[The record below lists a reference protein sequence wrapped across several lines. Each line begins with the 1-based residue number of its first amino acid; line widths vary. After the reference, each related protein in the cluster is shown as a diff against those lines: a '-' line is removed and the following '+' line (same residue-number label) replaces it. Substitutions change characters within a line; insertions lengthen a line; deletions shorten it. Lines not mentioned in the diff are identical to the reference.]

1 MDDLETIQLDTINLS
16 SLSDN
21 NPVKTDGIQIK
32 LNTDSDNIIP
42 QTSANFG
49 PGIELLMNDKKKSF
63 GGNDTDTSIHLDDLD
78 TLESDLNNLS
88 NITETNTSSSSS
100 NLRDAKSLL
109 FTNPDKLNNIN
120 LNINSDTDPAHLSS
134 DSNEPPIKLNITEDT
149 SRDQTWDGYQKFNNI
164 PLDPDRNINLTP
176 QMSKEELLKEKF
188 KYLRM
193 LEGLERKG
201 IELSK
206 KYTMDSSLLEMQGEY
221 ETIKAER
228 ERKNGVKF
236 QGRMLMAAVTGLEF
250 LNNRFDP
257 FDFKLDGWS
266 EQVNENIDDYDD
278 IFGELHEKYQ
288 SKAKMAPELKL
299 LFQLSGSAIMLHMT
313 NTMFKS
319 SMPGMDDI
327 MRQNPELMEQFTKA
341 AVNQMGESS
350 PGLGNFMNGMM
361 DQQQQRPQQRN
372 QPPPMN
378 MGPPPQPMK
387 TKNSGRLDNF
397 VTRPD
402 LGFGNG
408 GQPEEGISVQG
419 QFESSTNFERSQRPN
434 NPNKRPEMKG
444 PSDISDLLSGIK
456 TKTGTQGKS
465 SPLSGGSGS
474 PKRSKR
480 KPASERNTISLDI

>member
-1 MDDLETIQLDTINLS
+1 MADLEAIQLDTIDLS
-16 SLSDN
+16 SISTDK
-21 NPVKTDGIQIK
+21 PMKDDGIKIK
-32 LNTDSDNIIP
+32 LNTESNVP
-42 QTSANFG
+42 QKSANFG
-49 PGIELLMNDKKKSF
+49 PGIELLMNDKKKPSSV
-63 GGNDTDTSIHLDDLD
+63 NDKDTSIHLDDLD
-78 TLESDLNNLS
+78 TLESDLNKLADIPDIN
-88 NITETNTSSSSS
+88 TESDKSGTTS
-100 NLRDAKSLL
+100 NLREAKSLL
-109 FTNPDKLNNIN
+109 FSDPSKLKSNSSDIKF
-120 LNINSDTDPAHLSS
+120 NSDPVNLSS
-134 DSNEPPIKLNITEDT
+134 EPKDPPIKLNIGEDK
-149 SRDQTWDGYQKFNNI
+149 SQDKTWDGFQKFNDI
-164 PLDPDRNINLTP
+164 PIDPDKNINLTP

-188 KYLRM
+188 RYLRL
-193 LEGLERKG
+193 LENLERKG

-221 ETIKAER
+221 ETIKAEK
-228 ERKNGVKF
+228 ERKNGIKF

-266 EQVNENIDDYDD
+266 EQVNENIDDYDE

-299 LFQLSGSAIMLHMT
+299 LFQLGGSAIMLHMT

-341 AVNQMGESS
+341 AVNQMGESN

-361 DQQQQRPQQRN
+361 GEQQQRQQQRS

-387 TKNSGRLDNF
+387 TKNTGRLDNF

-402 LGFGNG
+402 IGFGRG

-419 QFESSTNFERSQRPN
+419 QFESSANFERSVR
-434 NPNKRPEMKG
+434 PNKRPEMKG

-456 TKTGTQGKS
+456 TKTGTQGRA
-465 SPLSGGSGS
+465 SPLGGGTGS

-480 KPASERNTISLDI
+480 KPASEKNTISLDI